1 MKFICISCNEY
12 MKLMKADNSK
22 GDTVN
27 IIFGCSK
34 CGNQIAMITNSQETQ
49 MVKTLGLNIG
59 GGAVSDKAVIEEG
72 NAGDKNDEIPWR
84 KEAEDRFKRIPSFAQ
99 PMAKMSIMDYAK
111 EKGAKEITLQI
122 MDEVRERVGM

>member
-1 MKFICISCNEY
+1 

-34 CGNQIAMITNSQETQ
+34 CGNQIAMIANSQETQ

>member
-1 MKFICISCNEY
+1 MKFICIRCNEY
-12 MKLMKADNSK
+12 MKQIKADVSGENSI
-22 GDTVN
+22 N
-27 IIFGCSK
+27 IIFKCSK
-34 CGNQIAMITNSQETQ
+34 CNNQIAMVTNTQETQ

-59 GGAVSDKAVIEEG
+59 GGAVSDKTVIEEG
-72 NAGDKNDEIPWR
+72 NAGEKNDEIPWR

-99 PMAKMSIMDYAK
+99 PMAKMSIMNYAK